1 MSEKRFFTKINK
13 NGRNVIIDKECNIEL
28 IDLTLACDVL
38 NRLDLKLKHYNE
50 VNGEQQSDLI
60 YLAKFIGEFKVEEFK
75 LKLRNLR
82 ILEDKVLEQ
91 QATIQLLTKR
101 RDRWRELSNSF
112 SAYCNCY
119 EKAIERAFEEK
130 PSPSVED
137 IYRIYA
143 ELEKELE
150 NE

>member
-1 MSEKRFFTKINK
+1 MSDKRFELTKINPTV
-13 NGRNVIIDKECNIEL
+13 NLSDTVYFIIDYENPNKEIR
-28 IDLTLACDVL
+28 TLKDCVGLL
-38 NRLDLKLKHYNE
+38 N
-50 VNGEQQSDLI
+50 
-60 YLAKFIGEFKVEEFK
+60 
-75 LKLRNLR
+75 
-82 ILEDKVLEQ
+82 EQ
-91 QATIQLLTKR
+91 QATIERLTKR

-130 PSPSVED
+130 PCPSEED